1 MNYRMIF
8 HTTGKVALV
17 LAALLV
23 IPMILSACLLEACWW
38 AFAITIGIS
47 LVVGLV
53 LLLCLKPKS
62 NVFFSRE
69 GLIIVSL
76 AWIYVS
82 LIGALPFVISGAIPS
97 YIDALFETASGFS
110 TTGATILQGEQ
121 IETMA
126 KGLLFWRS
134 FTHWI
139 GGMGVIV
146 FVMALVSGASDRSM
160 HILRAEMPGPTVD
173 KIVPKART
181 TAKILY
187 LIYIGFTVIEIIAL
201 IIAGMPIFDAVVHA
215 FGTAGTGGFGIR
227 ADSIASYSPACQWII
242 TVFMLL
248 FGVNFN
254 LYYLMIMRKFRS
266 AFSSRELWIYCGI
279 IVVSITAISINIT
292 KQLSYTQ
299 TVGDGIR
306 HAAFQVAAFLTTTGY
321 STIPASSS
329 VNALPIFT
337 KGLLFLLMFIGG
349 SAGSTAGGLK
359 VSRVALLGC
368 AIRKELKRV
377 LNPRNTNAV
386 KFEGKVVSD
395 EVLHGVTSYFA
406 LYMIIIAVTF
416 IVLCFDPVTKLS
428 ADSVM
433 SAVETNITAA
443 VSCVNNIG
451 PAYGFAASGYYM
463 YNWLS
468 KLVLTIA
475 MILGRLEIYPLLLAC
490 SPLTWIKR

>member
-17 LAALLV
+17 FASLLV
-23 IPMILSACLLEACWW
+23 IPMIISACLLESCWW

-47 LVVGLV
+47 LIIGLV
-53 LLLCLKPKS
+53 LVLCLKPKN

-69 GLIIVSL
+69 GLIIVSF
-76 AWIYVS
+76 AWVYVS
-82 LIGALPFVISGAIPS
+82 LIGALPFVISRAIPS

-110 TTGATILQGEQ
+110 TTGATILTGEQ
-121 IETMA
+121 IENMA

-146 FVMALVSGASDRSM
+146 FVMALVSGVSDRSM

-173 KIVPKART
+173 KIVPKARS

-187 LIYIGFTVIEIIAL
+187 LIYIGLTVVEIIAL

-227 ADSIASYSPACQWII
+227 ADSIASYSSACQWII

-266 AFSSRELWIYCGI
+266 AFSSRELWIYVGI
-279 IVVSITAISINIT
+279 IVVSVTAVSINIT
-292 KQLSYTQ
+292 KALPYTQ
-299 TVGDGIR
+299 SVGDGIR
-306 HAAFQVAAFLTTTGY
+306 HAAFQAVSFLTTTGFT
-321 STIPASSS
+321 SIPASSS
-329 VNALPIFT
+329 LDSLPLMT
-337 KGLLFLLMFIGG
+337 KGLLFVLMFVGG
-349 SAGSTAGGLK
+349 CAGSTAGGLK

-368 AIRKELKRV
+368 AVRKELKRI
-377 LNPRNTNAV
+377 LNPRNQSAV

-395 EVLHGVTSYFA
+395 ETLRGVSSYFA
-406 LYMIIIAVTF
+406 LYMLIIMVAF
-416 IVLCFDPVTKLS
+416 IVLSFDKAANLS
-428 ADSVM
+428 
-433 SAVETNITAA
+433 VEANITAA

-451 PAYGFAASGYYM
+451 PAYGVVASGYYM
-463 YNWLS
+463 YNWAS
-468 KLVLTIA
+468 KLVLTVS
-475 MILGRLEIYPLLLAC
+475 MVLGRLEIYPLLLAV
-490 SPLTWIKR
+490 SPFTWVKR